1 MLIQQGAEVDD
12 KGTVKPVIVHII
24 AFFRKRHGY
33 EVHHVTSEGGTALIL
48 MRKGESDYDYEKQRD
63 FSYPRDAIF
72 SGFGMGGESYLYE
85 NGKFRAIITS
95 D

>member
-48 MRKGESDYDYEKQRD
+48 MHKGESDYDYEKQRD